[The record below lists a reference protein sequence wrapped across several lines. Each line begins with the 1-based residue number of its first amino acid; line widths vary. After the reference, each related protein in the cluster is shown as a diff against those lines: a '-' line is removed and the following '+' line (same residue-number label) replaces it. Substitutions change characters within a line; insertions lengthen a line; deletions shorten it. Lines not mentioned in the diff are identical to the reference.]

1 MTDAIQVLTTLPNRE
16 EAQRLAHALVERRL
30 AACVQVAGPITSTYR
45 WQGQVE
51 AAEEFLCIIKTLHG
65 HYPLLEA
72 AIRELHP
79 YAVPEI
85 LALPIVAG
93 HQPYLDWLKGEV
105 APGGEQD

>member
-1 MTDAIQVLTTLPNRE
+1 MTDAIQVITTLANRE

-30 AACVQVAGPITSTYR
+30 AACVQVLGPVTSTYR

-51 AAEEFLCIIKTLHG
+51 TAEEFICFIKTQFS
-65 HYPLLEA
+65 HYAPLEA

-79 YAVPEI
+79 YDVPEI

-93 HQPYLDWLKGEV
+93 HQAYLDWLQGEV
-105 APGGEQD
+105 APGGE